1 MKKKRIRDKTSDEIS
16 EWKEFRKSV
25 YENKV
30 KSEDDFEKYIT
41 LISSGALALSITFIE
56 KIVPL
61 NLANVKWIL
70 IVGWV
75 LLTVTLF
82 VSLISHFYS
91 RKFSESTIDDIDN
104 NLDYQ
109 SILANIN
116 KRNKSLEWLNVSTI
130 SSLFLGIISIVI
142 FVSINIINMSD
153 NSNPRPNPNQQPKPL
168 TEEKGRTIPKPPQD
182 KPSQTPKK

>member
-1 MKKKRIRDKTSDEIS
+1 MKKTEAEIDV
-16 EWKEFRKSV
+16 WKEFRKSV

-61 NLANVKWIL
+61 NTAYVKWIL

-75 LLTVTLF
+75 LLTATLF
-82 VSLISHFYS
+82 ASLISHFYS
-91 RKFSESTIDDIDN
+91 RKFSESTIEDIDN
-104 NLDYQ
+104 EIEYEE
-109 SILANIN
+109 ILNNIN
-116 KRNKSLEWLNVSTI
+116 KRNKCLEWINFSTI

-142 FVSINIINMSD
+142 FVSINIINMSE